1 MRLRAALIALILL
14 FPALY
19 ISSVVLRSDVASA
32 VVLSLVVLLCAWLL
46 LPEGGQ

>member
-1 MRLRAALIALILL
+1 MRLRVALVALILL

-19 ISSVVLRSDVASA
+19 VSGAVLRAEVASA
-32 VVLSLVVLLCAWLL
+32 VVLGLVGLLCAWLL